1 MAWHR
6 GKESTALYCSH
17 MDIVILVYVTLSAIP
32 RAYLYDWVESVRNNQ
47 LGPHSFR
54 GTCLR
59 QWTIDIYISMY
70 LHIWWRNISS
80 SSLHRDIRDIRDK
93 EWRIVAMKRED
104 VWLLPSVVL
113 ASFFQFLSKWRFN
126 VPVRHRYLN
135 NLLFEISHKYGFA
148 HFKPNAIINSFFNTF
163 YVTRKWKQ
171 KIKS

>member
-1 MAWHR
+1 
-6 GKESTALYCSH
+6 

-54 GTCLR
+54 GTCLQ
-59 QWTIDIYISMY
+59 QWTIDMYISMY
-70 LHIWWRNISS
+70 LHIWWRNVSS
-80 SSLHRDIRDIRDK
+80 SSLHRDICVK

-113 ASFFQFLSKWRFN
+113 ASFFQFLSKWRFD

-135 NLLFEISHKYGFA
+135 NLLFDISYECGFA
-148 HFKPNAIINSFFNTF
+148 HLKPNATINSFFNTF